1 MAEAIDSGDR
11 LPHEGLSDREYQ
23 VLCLIGTGKTM
34 TEIADHLHLS
44 IKTVS
49 TYRTR
54 LLEKMGL
61 STNAEL
67 MHYAIS
73 MGLAQP

>member
-1 MAEAIDSGDR
+1 
-11 LPHEGLSDREYQ
+11 
-23 VLCLIGTGKTM
+23 LCLIGAGKTP
-34 TEIADHLHLS
+34 TEIADRLVLS
-44 IKTVS
+44 VKTVS

-67 MHYAIS
+67 MHYVLS
-73 MGLAQP
+73 KELAQA